1 MDEAPAGRRGLR
13 DPRPATAAPSAAAP
27 SGLSALPHPVPRPPF
42 PSAAATATT
51 RKGD

>member
-13 DPRPATAAPSAAAP
+13 DPGRATVAPAPGAPVGA
-27 SGLSALPHPVPRPPF
+27 SALPPPLYRGRPPR
-42 PSAAATATT
+42 ATATATT